1 MTEATASPHVQDPQP
16 ADLSTGEAPPV
27 ENPPAEIQPPHIAP
41 LASEE
46 EETARWYTR
55 HDSPVGT
62 LYIAA
67 KADAITGLWY
77 EEQKHFPLPHELGT
91 RIENPEAYLREH
103 GTAEDDEPA
112 GEYAAAQL
120 LALACTQL
128 DEYFTRE
135 RTSFDLPLDPEGTDF
150 QLIVWE
156 HLKTVPAGY
165 TTTYGAIS
173 RAVGPGA
180 PAQAVGQAVGRNKI
194 SIIIPCHRVVGA
206 DGSMTGYAGGVDRK
220 RFLLALEEP
229 AEVREAR
236 LF

>member
-1 MTEATASPHVQDPQP
+1 MTEEAISAPQQPEVQPPHVQSPED
-16 ADLSTGEAPPV
+16 SC
-27 ENPPAEIQPPHIAP
+27 I
-41 LASEE
+41 
-46 EETARWYTR
+46 RWYTR

-62 LYIAA
+62 LYIAVSTNA
-67 KADAITGLWY
+67 LVGLWY
-77 EEQKHFPLPHELGT
+77 ENQTHFPLPHELGEL
-91 RIENPEAYLREH
+91 IDDPAAYLRNHDTE
-103 GTAEDDEPA
+103 EKEPA

-120 LALACTQL
+120 LAMAATQL
-128 DEYFTRE
+128 DEYFNRE
-135 RTSFDLPLDPEGTDF
+135 RTVFTVPLNPEGTDF

-194 SIIIPCHRVVGA
+194 SIMIPCHRVIGA
-206 DGSMTGYAGGVDRK
+206 NGSLTGYAGGVERK
-220 RFLLALEEP
+220 RFLLVLEEP

>member
-1 MTEATASPHVQDPQP
+1 MM
-16 ADLSTGEAPPV
+16 GGGAPSLTRVRDTFPR
-27 ENPPAEIQPPHIAP
+27 AY
-41 LASEE
+41 EE
-46 EETARWYTR
+46 EHDQSDRFAAATGSTHPLVHPAQQPRR
-55 HDSPVGT
+55 HALRRGPRRRNRR
-62 LYIAA
+62 
-67 KADAITGLWY
+67 
-77 EEQKHFPLPHELGT
+77 PLVRGAEALPTPHELGT
-91 RIENPEAYLREH
+91 FIENPEGYLREH
-103 GTAEDDEPA
+103 GTAEDNEPA

-120 LALACTQL
+120 LALATTQL
-128 DEYFTRE
+128 DEYFE
-135 RTSFDLPLDPEGTDF
+135 RRRTTFDLPLDPEGTDF

-194 SIIIPCHRVVGA
+194 SIMIPCHRVVGA

-229 AEVREAR
+229 SEVRETR